1 MKVVL
6 QQPHEH
12 AGIKHPAGAEIEV
25 SQSDAEWLEKQDV
38 IAAGKRSLVKTD
50 INPTE
55 VTQ

>member
-1 MKVVL
+1 MKVIL

-12 AGIKHPAGAEIEV
+12 AGIQYAAGAEIDV
-25 SQSDAEWLEKQDV
+25 SQPDAEWLEKQDV
-38 IAAGKRSLVKTD
+38 TLAGKRSLVKTD

>member
-12 AGIKHPAGAEIEV
+12 AGTKHPAGAEIDV
-25 SQSDAEWLEKQDV
+25 SQLDAQWLEKQNV
-38 IAAGKRSLVKTD
+38 IPAGKRSLVKTD